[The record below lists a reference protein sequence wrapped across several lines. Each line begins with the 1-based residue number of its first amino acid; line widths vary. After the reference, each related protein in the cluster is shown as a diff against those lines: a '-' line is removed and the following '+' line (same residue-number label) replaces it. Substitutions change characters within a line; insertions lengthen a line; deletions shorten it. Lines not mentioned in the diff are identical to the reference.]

1 MEIEGSSIDP
11 GELPAADCFQL
22 PHLLHHFADQPAPY
36 SSRRFDSAFAAAVV
50 FVVVVVLVVAAAAV
64 AFEAALQ
71 PFLADPSWQVSA
83 GVAFPAL
90 PTVAVEAGV
99 VGSFSAAAAAFVVVT
114 GLAHLSVGAAAAWAQ
129 LPTSFPEVLA
139 AAVVPSAPCSQ
150 TPVESTLAPLP
161 CPYQGGLLP
170 SVLVAADGVGAVAS
184 CQLGQPVFVE
194 AEHVPSFSVHL
205 PLVESSWQSPQQQA
219 EDLWTAVVGT

>member
-1 MEIEGSSIDP
+1 M
-11 GELPAADCFQL
+11 
-22 PHLLHHFADQPAPY
+22 LHHFADQPAPY
-36 SSRRFDSAFAAAVV
+36 SSRRFDSAFATAAVAV
-50 FVVVVVLVVAAAAV
+50 FVVVVVVAAAV
-64 AFEAALQ
+64 VVEAALQ
-71 PFLADPSWQVSA
+71 PFLADPSWPVSA

-90 PTVAVEAGV
+90 PTVAAEAGV
-99 VGSFSAAAAAFVVVT
+99 VDSFSAAAAAFVAAT

-161 CPYQGGLLP
+161 CPYQGGILP

-184 CQLGQPVFVE
+184 CQLGQPVFVA
-194 AEHVPSFSVHL
+194 AERVPSFSVHL
-205 PLVESSWQSPQQQA
+205 LLAESSWQSPQQQA
-219 EDLWTAVVGT
+219 EDLWAAVVGT